1 MIAKII
7 SAVLASMRL
16 VPYKQRVALGGAF
29 FQYVVSPVS
38 KNKERILENVDHVV
52 PELDTVARARLIAGV
67 PNNMGRTLTEL
78 FFPDGFLKVIDNCPL
93 TGDGY
98 QAFKTAREH
107 GQPVILVAGH
117 IGNYDAIRGKLVREG
132 HPIGSLYK
140 PMKNPY
146 FDREYVETISRIGF
160 PLFPNDANGMGKLKV
175 IDTPMGNIA
184 RALLKA
190 GAKLGVSSRGS
201 GNVNESGRVSDFD
214 IVTVDI
220 VAQPSAPDAY
230 PKTIYESLFNM
241 KGGSMIHDIAKDYTH
256 DKTIG
261 AKKHLDKSIIDFI
274 NELKLR

>member
-1 MIAKII
+1 MRKLYEYMSPEQSQIQLMESNDGKDLYMQGLFIQGDVKNQNGRVYPKDEI
-7 SAVLASMRL
+7 KRAV
-16 VPYKQRVALGGAF
+16 
-29 FQYVVSPVS
+29 
-38 KNKERILENVDHVV
+38 ENVTERLNKGETVMG
-52 PELDTVARARLIAGV
+52 ELDHPEELQINLDRVSHII
-67 PNNMGRTLTEL
+67 TEMM
-78 FFPDGFLKVIDNCPL
+78 C
-93 TGDGY
+93 
-98 QAFKTAREH
+98 
-107 GQPVILVAGH
+107 
-117 IGNYDAIRGKLVREG
+117 
-132 HPIGSLYK
+132 
-140 PMKNPY
+140 
-146 FDREYVETISRIGF
+146 
-160 PLFPNDANGMGKLKV
+160 NDANGMGKLKV

-214 IVTVDI
+214 IVTVYI

>member
-1 MIAKII
+1 MRKLYEYMSPEQSQIQLMESNDGKDLYMQGLFIQGDVKNQNGRVYPKDEI
-7 SAVLASMRL
+7 KKAV
-16 VPYKQRVALGGAF
+16 
-29 FQYVVSPVS
+29 
-38 KNKERILENVDHVV
+38 ENVTERLNKGETVMG
-52 PELDTVARARLIAGV
+52 ELDHPEELQINLDRVSHII
-67 PNNMGRTLTEL
+67 TEMM
-78 FFPDGFLKVIDNCPL
+78 C
-93 TGDGY
+93 
-98 QAFKTAREH
+98 
-107 GQPVILVAGH
+107 
-117 IGNYDAIRGKLVREG
+117 
-132 HPIGSLYK
+132 
-140 PMKNPY
+140 
-146 FDREYVETISRIGF
+146 
-160 PLFPNDANGMGKLKV
+160 NDANGMGKLKV

-261 AKKHLDKSIIDFI
+261 AKKHLDKSIINFI

>member
-1 MIAKII
+1 VRKLYEYMSPEQSQIQLMESNDGKDLYMQGLFIQGDVKNQNGRVYPKDEI
-7 SAVLASMRL
+7 KRAV
-16 VPYKQRVALGGAF
+16 
-29 FQYVVSPVS
+29 
-38 KNKERILENVDHVV
+38 ENVTERLNKGETVMG
-52 PELDTVARARLIAGV
+52 ELDHPEELQINLDRVSHII
-67 PNNMGRTLTEL
+67 TEMM
-78 FFPDGFLKVIDNCPL
+78 C
-93 TGDGY
+93 
-98 QAFKTAREH
+98 
-107 GQPVILVAGH
+107 
-117 IGNYDAIRGKLVREG
+117 
-132 HPIGSLYK
+132 
-140 PMKNPY
+140 
-146 FDREYVETISRIGF
+146 
-160 PLFPNDANGMGKLKV
+160 NDANGMGKLKV

-241 KGGSMIHDIAKDYTH
+241 RGGSMIHDIAKDYTH